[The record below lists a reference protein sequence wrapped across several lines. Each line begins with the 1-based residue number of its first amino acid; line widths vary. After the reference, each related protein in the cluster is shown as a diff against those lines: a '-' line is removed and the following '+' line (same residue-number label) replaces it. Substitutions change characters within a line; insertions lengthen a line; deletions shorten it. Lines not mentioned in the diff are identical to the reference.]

1 LPSPHTYSELLE
13 SFVLG
18 GKAHVRKIGARFG
31 WATAYPH
38 LGEVEDKFV
47 QDLEIHL
54 PLGLPSA
61 VIDDRWTGTDRRIL
75 FVCPDISVSAYYW
88 HLYRQFVENFR
99 DLPYAI
105 AGHQFLPVRDPR
117 VLGFLPREEYS
128 GAMHSMRAMFY
139 HSREPYHVHYHPLE
153 AVTAGMPLVF
163 MSGGL
168 LDRLGGVGLPGRA
181 VTMREARTKV
191 ERILNGDQP
200 FIDKVRS
207 TQTRLLS
214 RMDPVNLEPAWRT
227 GLGVIKTKVAQARK
241 RRAYVAGGQRAPRNA
256 VLLAHEYRG
265 GTLRGAKLVAE
276 ALTCGARQAGQ
287 AAEIVL
293 GHVDNPTLYADDDFA
308 DMPIDIRRR
317 PFRWR
322 QASQAEAARAATF
335 AGTWL
340 DVSGPCTFPDDG
352 INQFLDCD
360 LWLFISDRIPDRLL
374 ALRPYVVLTYDYLQR
389 HEPILTPQQNAVF
402 LEAARG
408 ARRVWVTTKVSRE
421 DAIQFAG
428 IPSERVV
435 LMPMLAPR
443 FPAPRPGAGKA
454 DRPYFVWPTNPSPHK
469 NHDNAAKA
477 LRLYYEELD
486 GQMDCRVVGNGSDRV
501 ADLLPDHFVRGRS
514 STTGREQISPVSILG
529 ELPDG
534 RYQSLLAGAEFL
546 WHPARRDNGTF
557 CVVEAASL
565 GVPALSSDYP
575 AMRELESTFALGLAW
590 MDPARPLRYGEA
602 PQADGTGS
610 PRPAQLA
617 AGSRTPCQSLP

>member
-1 LPSPHTYSELLE
+1 
-13 SFVLG
+13 
-18 GKAHVRKIGARFG
+18 
-31 WATAYPH
+31 
-38 LGEVEDKFV
+38 
-47 QDLEIHL
+47 
-54 PLGLPSA
+54 
-61 VIDDRWTGTDRRIL
+61 
-75 FVCPDISVSAYYW
+75 
-88 HLYRQFVENFR
+88 
-99 DLPYAI
+99 
-105 AGHQFLPVRDPR
+105 
-117 VLGFLPREEYS
+117 
-128 GAMHSMRAMFY
+128 
-139 HSREPYHVHYHPLE
+139 
-153 AVTAGMPLVF
+153 
-163 MSGGL
+163 
-168 LDRLGGVGLPGRA
+168 
-181 VTMREARTKV
+181 
-191 ERILNGDQP
+191 
-200 FIDKVRS
+200 
-207 TQTRLLS
+207 
-214 RMDPVNLEPAWRT
+214 
-227 GLGVIKTKVAQARK
+227 
-241 RRAYVAGGQRAPRNA
+241 
-256 VLLAHEYRG
+256 
-265 GTLRGAKLVAE
+265 
-276 ALTCGARQAGQ
+276 
-287 AAEIVL
+287 
-293 GHVDNPTLYADDDFA
+293 
-308 DMPIDIRRR
+308 
-317 PFRWR
+317 
-322 QASQAEAARAATF
+322 
-335 AGTWL
+335 
-340 DVSGPCTFPDDG
+340 
-352 INQFLDCD
+352 
-360 LWLFISDRIPDRLL
+360 
-374 ALRPYVVLTYDYLQR
+374 VLTYDYLQR

-565 GVPALSSDYP
+565 GVPGTVQRLS
-575 AMRELESTFALGLAW
+575 GH
-590 MDPARPLRYGEA
+590 ARTGEHVRARIGVDGSGASLRYGEA

-617 AGSRTPCQSLP
+617 AGSRTSCQSLP